1 MLSLRY
7 HIEWSFSSC
16 IIHKYDI
23 IRYIY
28 IYIYIY
34 ILLYLIPSTKCSLIV
49 LKVLI
54 IYRMEPTPFHFKR
67 LTKDTKAIKW
77 SLDMPP
83 LIGLMPLSN
92 AKDYMSPTLNLIHH
106 HYRSIHKGPKN
117 RYNPPFQ
124 IHHHGQSIGML
135 NGKELIYIS
144 FEILLKIYS
153 HLIPA

>member
-1 MLSLRY
+1 
-7 HIEWSFSSC
+7 
-16 IIHKYDI
+16 
-23 IRYIY
+23 
-28 IYIYIY
+28 
-34 ILLYLIPSTKCSLIV
+34 
-49 LKVLI
+49 
-54 IYRMEPTPFHFKR
+54 
-67 LTKDTKAIKW
+67 
-77 SLDMPP
+77 MPP

-144 FEILLKIYS
+144 FEILLKIYVLS
-153 HLIPA
+153 LNSSVNVLSNSYSSYSSSSTRALMGYHAKPKKALTKKSLFSFKGRVITT